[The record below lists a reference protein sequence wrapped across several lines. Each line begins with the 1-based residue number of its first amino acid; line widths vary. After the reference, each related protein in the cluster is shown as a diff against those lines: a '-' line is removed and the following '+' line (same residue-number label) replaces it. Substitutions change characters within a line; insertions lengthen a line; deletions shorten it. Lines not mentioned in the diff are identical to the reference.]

1 MGCEMKILVTGG
13 CGFIGSNFIRYI
25 LKKYPDYEVVNLDAL
40 TYAGNRENLRDIEAD
55 QMYQFI
61 HGRIED
67 TKTVS
72 DALKGT
78 DMVVNF
84 AAESHVDRS
93 IIDTQPFL
101 MTNIV
106 GLQALIDSVRR
117 AGIRKFIH
125 LSTDEVYG
133 SLETDDGCFTEET
146 PLAPNSPYSA
156 SKAAG
161 DLLIRACIKTYGLPA
176 VIVRPSNNYGPFQY
190 PEKLIPL
197 MVTNLMDKRPVP
209 VYGKG
214 ENIRDWLF
222 VEDTCTAIDTIMHR
236 GRPGEVYNVGG
247 GSEKRNIDVVKKVL
261 SLMEMG
267 QENIEF
273 VPDRPGHDYRY
284 AIDYSKLKR
293 ELGWTPEV
301 DFDTGIEKTI
311 TWYRENQWWWRPL
324 KERLSGESKGFWSG
338 QG

>member
-55 QMYQFI
+55 QRYQFI

-161 DLLIRACIKTYGLPA
+161 DLLIRACIKTHGFPA

-214 ENIRDWLF
+214 ENIRDWLY

-236 GRPGEVYNVGG
+236 GRPGEVYNIGG
-247 GSEKRNIDVVKKVL
+247 GSERRNIDVVKKVL
-261 SLMEMG
+261 SIMEMG

-293 ELGWTPEV
+293 ELGWTPDV

-324 KERLSGESKGFWSG
+324 KERLSGESKGFWSS